1 MLILHGTVII
11 QVKIML
17 CSDTGCQPSIKI
29 AMPVDLARDISYLIE
44 SIKSLGGNG
53 KIVLDVSGG
62 NVTGTEVTVK
72 RQRKKSA

>member
-1 MLILHGTVII
+1 
-11 QVKIML
+11 ML
-17 CSDTGCQPSIKI
+17 CSDTSSKLPAIKI
-29 AMPVDLARDISYLIE
+29 GMPVDLARDISYLIE